1 MDPLPTQCVLLGSEP
16 ATMDSAKSDVHGIRL
31 QRYVKVKF
39 LLFPLFPIVR
49 SNQLLFSSP
58 IPQISRSPVRFTFHH
73 VCAAK
78 HRAL

>member
-1 MDPLPTQCVLLGSEP
+1 MDPLPTQCVLLGSET

-39 LLFPLFPIVR
+39 LLFPLSPIVR
-49 SNQLLFSSP
+49 SNHLFSLPS
-58 IPQISRSPVRFTFHH
+58 IPQISRSRVRFAFHH